1 MFGWQV
7 KFAVLFM
14 KLEGEK
20 EMVRKTITVNLAKN
34 EMQRFFFIGQPV
46 LSQSRSY
53 ANSPRYSISS
63 TVRPRCTL
71 SLCSGKRSL
80 DQKRSDSVTYYG
92 IILPTTAL
100 KEPNLLSKKTTKRG
114 KGGQKLPF

>member
-34 EMQRFFFIGQPV
+34 EMQRFFFHWAASLEPKQIICKFTKIFNIKYSKASV
-46 LSQSRSY
+46 LE
-53 ANSPRYSISS
+53 
-63 TVRPRCTL
+63 
-71 SLCSGKRSL
+71 KRSL
-80 DQKRSDSVTYYG
+80 D
-92 IILPTTAL
+92 
-100 KEPNLLSKKTTKRG
+100 
-114 KGGQKLPF
+114 

>member
-63 TVRPRCTL
+63 TVRPV
-71 SLCSGKRSL
+71 SWKNEAW
-80 DQKRSDSVTYYG
+80 
-92 IILPTTAL
+92 IEIA
-100 KEPNLLSKKTTKRG
+100 
-114 KGGQKLPF
+114 

>member
-53 ANSPRYSISS
+53 ANSPRYSISTSS

-71 SLCSGKRSL
+71 SL
-80 DQKRSDSVTYYG
+80 
-92 IILPTTAL
+92 
-100 KEPNLLSKKTTKRG
+100 
-114 KGGQKLPF
+114 

>member
-34 EMQRFFFIGQPV
+34 EMQRFFFFIGQPV

-53 ANSPRYSISS
+53 ANSPRYSISGKI
-63 TVRPRCTL
+63 
-71 SLCSGKRSL
+71 SL
-80 DQKRSDSVTYYG
+80 Y
-92 IILPTTAL
+92 
-100 KEPNLLSKKTTKRG
+100 
-114 KGGQKLPF
+114 